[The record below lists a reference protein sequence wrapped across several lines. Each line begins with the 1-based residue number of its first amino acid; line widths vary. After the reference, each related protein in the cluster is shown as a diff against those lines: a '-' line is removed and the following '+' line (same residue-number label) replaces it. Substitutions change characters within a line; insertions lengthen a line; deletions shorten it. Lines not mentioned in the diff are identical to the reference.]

1 MENRTKE
8 CTVKQ
13 NNRSGTLSSHSPFLP
28 TSNQEIDYQIGDLVF
43 INSNRQDKKLIG
55 HYNSKAIIT
64 EVFEHS
70 VNLKIWHK
78 TLENISFNDIK
89 KVTGKV
95 TVFALIEPNKLKEL
109 MLRYSSLEEFI
120 NLYITKPPAT

>member
-1 MENRTKE
+1 M
-8 CTVKQ
+8 
-13 NNRSGTLSSHSPFLP
+13 
-28 TSNQEIDYQIGDLVF
+28 
-43 INSNRQDKKLIG
+43 
-55 HYNSKAIIT
+55 
-64 EVFEHS
+64 
-70 VNLKIWHK
+70 WHK

-120 NLYITKPPAT
+120 DLYITKPQKYGSTVI